1 MMAMTRVTI
10 EWNDDPEASDDVTII
25 RRSLPTPA
33 REAVRVEVDL
43 DAIVNNARAFQES
56 IGIGTGVLAVLK
68 SNACGHGL
76 VQVAMAL
83 HHGGNITGLV
93 VDTVADAF
101 TLAGLRIE
109 RAIICE
115 PTAWDGRFAE
125 IIHRGI
131 VPVIGSARDLRCF
144 AHAARRSDLTCA
156 IHVVVDRTTDL
167 DAMLAAL
174 GRAPELR
181 VTGLTGDAVDSAV
194 RGRFFAAGHHPAT
207 FGGPGSDHVRA
218 GLALFEGALRL
229 VSRIAQLR
237 SLAVGDMLGDAW
249 RASRPSVIATLPL
262 GHAHGYPRRLVG
274 KPEVLVSGM
283 FCPVVGPVGAE
294 MMHVDVT
301 DLMLPILGDEV
312 VVFGD
317 QGRETILLQDLAASP
332 EETFAGLARATPRDY
347 VRHPRRRI
355 DAGPAS
361 LKSDDL
367 FAVV

>member
-1 MMAMTRVTI
+1 MPD
-10 EWNDDPEASDDVTII
+10 WNDDAEAAADVTII

-43 DAIVNNARAFQES
+43 DAIVNSARAFQES
-56 IGIGTGVLAVLK
+56 IGIGKGVLAVLK
-68 SNACGHGL
+68 ANAYGHGL

-101 TLAGLRIE
+101 TLAGLRTE
-109 RAIICE
+109 RPIICE
-115 PTAWDGRFAE
+115 PAAWEGRFAE
-125 IIHRGI
+125 IILRGI
-131 VPVIGSARDLRCF
+131 VPVIGSVRDLRCF
-144 AHAARRSDLTCA
+144 AHAARRSDLTCEIHLA
-156 IHVVVDRTTDL
+156 IQRTTDL
-167 DAMLAAL
+167 DAILGAL
-174 GRAPELR
+174 SRAPELR
-181 VTGLTGDAVDSAV
+181 VTGLTGDAADGVV
-194 RGRFFAAGHHPAT
+194 RARFLAAGHHPAT

-237 SLAVGDMLGDAW
+237 TLAVGDALGDVW
-249 RASRPSVIATLPL
+249 RAARPSVIATLPL

-283 FCPVVGPVGAE
+283 FCPVVGPIGAE

-301 DLMLPILGDEV
+301 DLMLPLLGDEV
-312 VVFGD
+312 VLFGA
-317 QGRETILLQDLAASP
+317 QGRETILLQDLAATP

-347 VRHPRRRI
+347 VRHPQRRI

-361 LKSDDL
+361 RRSDDL
-367 FAVV
+367 FALA